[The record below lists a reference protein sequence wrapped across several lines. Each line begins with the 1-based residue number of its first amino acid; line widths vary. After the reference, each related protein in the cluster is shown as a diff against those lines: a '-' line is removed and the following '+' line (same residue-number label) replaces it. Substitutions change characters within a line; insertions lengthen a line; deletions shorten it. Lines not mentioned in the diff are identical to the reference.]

1 MADGFHEIPAAA
13 GSDEGKCRK
22 PPQRDQVIEAVLAAG
37 AIFWADPDRVPFVT
51 IERNGR
57 TERYKVRSA
66 AFRQVVRAIYAERNP
81 RQTDAGL
88 MLPGSVG
95 DKAMIEAVQQ
105 FEALANMPGAAIRE
119 PALRTIRAGASIWID
134 RGAEDWSLIEVTPT
148 GWQVVKG
155 ADVPLIRADAMRA
168 LPMPD
173 RKAAPGALDR
183 LRKLLNLGADQ
194 DDDFKLIVC
203 WLLSTLWPSGPYAIL
218 ALDGE
223 QGSGKSTAS
232 RLVRSLT
239 DPNKAPLRSPPK
251 KEDDLVVAA
260 NAGRVVALDN
270 VSFIDADMA
279 DVLCRMA
286 TGAGLSKRR
295 LYTDDEEHIVHVCR
309 PVLLNGIT
317 SLMSR
322 GDMADRCIVAT
333 LPRIPDDKRRL
344 EADIEKD
351 FAAAAPGILAALL
364 DGMVASLAASLCI
377 PMKETKRRDLPRMA
391 DFAALA
397 MNAAPA
403 FGWDP
408 EHILAV
414 IHRNRHAA
422 NIAVVE
428 SDPLSEAIGHVLDE
442 HGAARPEG
450 RRWEGT
456 SSELLEK
463 LNLCASEAVKRDR
476 TWPKDGTRLSGRLR
490 RLAPALRRCGT
501 DVVLPDGGGR
511 RGRVL
516 TIQRSE
522 RSQRSMQENAREKR
536 NANSD
541 RSVPPAF
548 PSVTDDAASVPP
560 AFPSVTQRS
569 ALERPNIL
577 ENIDTGLEAERWN
590 AGNAV
595 FSTLTPP
602 HTLDDDEVEL

>member
-1 MADGFHEIPAAA
+1 MADGFHEIPVEAD
-13 GSDEGKCRK
+13 SDEGKGRK

-37 AIFWADPDRVPFVT
+37 ATFWADPDRVPFCT
-51 IERNGR
+51 IERHGR
-57 TERYKVRSA
+57 TERYKVRST

-81 RQTDAGL
+81 RQTDTGL

-105 FEALANMPGAAIRE
+105 FEALANMPSAAKRE
-119 PALRTIRAGASIWID
+119 PALRTIRAGGSIWID
-134 RGAEDWSLIEVTPT
+134 RGADDWSLIEVTPA

-168 LPMPD
+168 LPVPE

-183 LRKLLNLGADQ
+183 LRKLLNLGPDQ

-239 DPNKAPLRSPPK
+239 DPNKAPLRSPPR

-260 NAGRVVALDN
+260 NAGRIVALDN

-333 LPRIPDDKRRL
+333 LPRIPDDMRRL

-364 DGMVASLAASLCI
+364 DGMVASLSASLCI
-377 PMKETKRRDLPRMA
+377 PKDKNRRRELPRMA
-391 DFAALA
+391 DFAVLA

-408 EHILAV
+408 EHILTV
-414 IHRNRHAA
+414 IHRNRQAA

-428 SDPLSEAIGHVLDE
+428 SDPLSEAIAHVLDE
-442 HGAARPEG
+442 HGSARPEG
-450 RRWEGT
+450 LRWEGT
-456 SSELLEK
+456 ASELLEK
-463 LNLCASEAVKRDR
+463 LNRCATDAVRRDR
-476 TWPKDGTRLSGRLR
+476 AWPKDGTRLSSRLR

-501 DVVLPDGGGR
+501 EIILPDGGGR
-511 RGRVL
+511 KGRVL
-516 TIQRSE
+516 SIQRSE
-522 RSQRSMQENAREKR
+522 RSQRSIMENAREMR
-536 NANSD
+536 NAKLGA
-541 RSVPPAF
+541 SVPAAF
-548 PSVTDDAASVPP
+548 PSVP
-560 AFPSVTQRS
+560 QRS
-569 ALERPNIL
+569 ASTDAKSL
-577 ENIDTGLEAERWN
+577 ENNHTEAVPERWN

-595 FSTLTPP
+595 FPTLTSP
-602 HTLDDDEVEL
+602 HTSDDDEVAL